1 MEIVDTA
8 YLSDL
13 ELLTKSLRIL
23 FVYYLESSVLLVESE
38 FRGRWKKIRDQ
49 SNSLNLLFTFSSIFC
64 LAEWLIVFDYK
75 KIGSG

>member
-38 FRGRWKKIRDQ
+38 FRGR
-49 SNSLNLLFTFSSIFC
+49 
-64 LAEWLIVFDYK
+64 
-75 KIGSG
+75 